1 MHLSPPKRA
10 SWLKTLHTWHWIS
23 SALCLVGM
31 LLFAITG
38 FTLNHATQIEARA
51 AIKLQDKQ
59 LPSTLLARLDQAEAA
74 QDKQSQSANLFP
86 LPSEVADWLHQTWQV
101 TTQAHA
107 AEWSSEEVYVS
118 LPRPGGDAWVR
129 IDRHD
134 GQVEYEIT
142 DRGWIAYFNDLH
154 KGRHSGLVWSWF
166 IDIFAAGS
174 LVFCLTGLCIL
185 ALHAAH
191 RPLVWPVTALGLVIP
206 LLLALLF
213 IH

>member
-1 MHLSPPKRA
+1 MHLSQPKRA

-38 FTLNHATQIEARA
+38 FTLNHAAQIESRA
-51 AIKLQDKQ
+51 AVKLQEEQ
-59 LPSTLLARLDQAEAA
+59 FPPTLLSRLDQAEAA
-74 QDKQSQSANLFP
+74 QGNQPQGASLHP
-86 LPSEVADWLHQTWQV
+86 LPSEVTAWLSQTWQIAAD
-101 TTQAHA
+101 TQA
-107 AEWSSEEVYVS
+107 AEWSPEEVYLS

-129 IDRHD
+129 IDRD
-134 GQVEYEIT
+134 SGLVEYELT

-154 KGRHSGLVWSWF
+154 KGRHSGLAWSWF

-174 LVFCLTGLCIL
+174 LVFCVTGLFIL